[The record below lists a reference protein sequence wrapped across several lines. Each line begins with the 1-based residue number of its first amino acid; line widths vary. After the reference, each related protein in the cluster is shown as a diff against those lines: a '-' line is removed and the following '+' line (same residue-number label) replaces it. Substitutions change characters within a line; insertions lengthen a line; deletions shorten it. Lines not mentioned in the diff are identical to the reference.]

1 MNEQLALQPT
11 VVRTSRGLS
20 IAGTR
25 TTLYHVMDY
34 VTAGY
39 PPSLIQAQLKLTDRQ
54 IADVMAYIEQ
64 HRTEV
69 DAEYHQVLREAEE
82 NRRYWE
88 ERNRERLETMSALPP
103 TPEQEAI
110 RAKIADHKKKLGLL

>member
-1 MNEQLALQPT
+1 MNKPSTLQPT
-11 VVRTSRGLS
+11 IVRTSRGLS

-39 PPSLIQAQLKLTDRQ
+39 PPNLIQEELKLTDRQ
-54 IADVMAYIEQ
+54 IAYVMAYIEQ

-69 DAEYHQVLREAEE
+69 DAEYQQVLREADE
-82 NRRYWE
+82 NRRYRSA
-88 ERNRERLETMSALPP
+88 RNPAHLESSRAVPP
-103 TPEQEAI
+103 TPAQP
-110 RAKIADHKKKLGLL
+110 